1 MTAEM
6 AAFYRRMLSVGLTDT
21 YERDMDLALEK
32 EDPLSDL
39 LLDLAFCL
47 SDTDKTISILD
58 DYIRARVLDEDKIY
72 PLILNEMRERYVS
85 GRLKLEQIAEMLFEI
100 LKEAGLW
107 YEEPWGDLID
117 LYYEYESRVKRV

>member
-107 YEEPWGDLID
+107 YEEP
-117 LYYEYESRVKRV
+117 